1 MGTAFNLPGS
11 ASSAVDSAGPSA
23 PRPLPDAETTASR
36 ESRGAMTGSREALP
50 DVDGH
55 GPGPT
60 LGDRAAIALT
70 EYREGNHQALGELV
84 REATPLL
91 WHTVRAQG
99 VDPDA
104 AEDVVQSTWVALVRH
119 ADSIAEPKAVLKW
132 LLVTAKRAAW
142 ESVRKHRDDEKR
154 RTELP
159 DDSPEHPMAL
169 PAKDPLPDAEVL
181 REERDR
187 ILWTSLQKLPGR
199 CQELLRLVSLAD
211 RPDYRHI
218 SAAIGMPMGSI
229 GSTRGRCLAKLRT
242 ILDEQGDFSWT

>member
-1 MGTAFNLPGS
+1 MGTVFYLPGF
-11 ASSAVDSAGPSA
+11 AASAVDSAGPST
-23 PRPLPDAETTASR
+23 PRPVSDVETSASR

-50 DVDGH
+50 DVDG
-55 GPGPT
+55 PGLT

-70 EYREGNHQALGELV
+70 EYREGNHQALGDLV

-99 VDPDA
+99 VEHDTAD
-104 AEDVVQSTWVALVRH
+104 DVVQSTWVALVRH
-119 ADSIAEPKAVLKW
+119 ADTIAEPKAVLKW

-142 ESVRKHRDDEKR
+142 EAVRKHRDDEKR

-169 PAKDPLPDAEVL
+169 PAKDPLPDDEVL

-187 ILWTSLQKLPGR
+187 ILWMSLQKLPGR

-211 RPDYRHI
+211 RPDYRYI

>member
-1 MGTAFNLPGS
+1 MGTVFDLPGPT
-11 ASSAVDSAGPSA
+11 ASVVDSAGPRT
-23 PRPLPDAETTASR
+23 PRPLPDVETSASR

-50 DVDGH
+50 DVDGS
-55 GPGPT
+55 GLT

-70 EYREGNHQALGELV
+70 EYRNGNHQALGELV

-99 VDPDA
+99 VEHDA

-119 ADSIAEPKAVLKW
+119 AETIAEPKAVLKW

-142 ESVRKHRDDEKR
+142 EAVRKHRDDEKR

-159 DDSPEHPMAL
+159 DDSPEHPTSL
-169 PAKDPLPDAEVL
+169 PAKDPLPDAQVL
-181 REERDR
+181 SDERDR
-187 ILWTSLQKLPGR
+187 ILWSSLQQLPRR

-211 RPDYRHI
+211 RPDYRYI

>member
-1 MGTAFNLPGS
+1 MGTVFYLPGS
-11 ASSAVDSAGPSA
+11 AVSAVDSAGPSA
-23 PRPLPDAETTASR
+23 PRPVPGMAPSASR

-50 DVDGH
+50 DVDG
-55 GPGPT
+55 PGLT

-70 EYREGNHQALGELV
+70 EYREGNHQALGDLV

-99 VDPDA
+99 VEPDA

-142 ESVRKHRDDEKR
+142 EAVRKHRDDEKR

-169 PAKDPLPDAEVL
+169 PSKAPLPDAEVL
-181 REERDR
+181 RDERDR
-187 ILWTSLQKLPGR
+187 LLWMSLQKLPGR

-211 RPDYRHI
+211 RPDYRYI